1 MADTPRLG
9 LRLAL
14 AGALALLALAQL
26 QLGLHVLRLWQQA
39 PDRAVSVPR
48 ELFQRDLPELALLFD
63 SDAMP
68 TALDGLR
75 LRAGALAVEAFDLHG
90 QIRSA
95 SGTAPVA
102 HWLAE
107 ADLERVRSGSFL
119 ALAPKDAAG
128 HLLAYAAVPAR
139 EPVVIRFAWA
149 RPDLLE
155 DRRRQRD
162 AAVISGSCAL
172 ALLLLSVLALVPDRT
187 RRPPLHPADAAY
199 LEALAR
205 LRDHGFQEADRHDAE
220 RDRLERAMRDR
231 EPFVRAGE
239 ISSSVIHEVRNG
251 LGAIVAYARLIE
263 GGPAGPDARQAAA
276 AIRAECDALEH
287 VVRRFVELLRDE
299 APRPAPFDLGR
310 MLGRVAAR
318 EARTDE
324 TATVHLEGG
333 ACPVEG
339 DEDLLERA
347 FENLVR
353 NARQAAGTGGHVWL
367 GWSADAERARVTIRD
382 DGPGLPAG
390 APPPLQSSKPGG
402 LGLGVA
408 LAGKLV
414 RLHGGTLA
422 FEPNPPRGAKVT
434 VTLPVRV
441 TVAATDGNTGA
452 DAAPVPRA
460 EVSG

>member
-1 MADTPRLG
+1 
-9 LRLAL
+9 
-14 AGALALLALAQL
+14 
-26 QLGLHVLRLWQQA
+26 
-39 PDRAVSVPR
+39 
-48 ELFQRDLPELALLFD
+48 
-63 SDAMP
+63 
-68 TALDGLR
+68 
-75 LRAGALAVEAFDLHG
+75 
-90 QIRSA
+90 
-95 SGTAPVA
+95 
-102 HWLAE
+102 
-107 ADLERVRSGSFL
+107 
-119 ALAPKDAAG
+119 
-128 HLLAYAAVPAR
+128 
-139 EPVVIRFAWA
+139 
-149 RPDLLE
+149 
-155 DRRRQRD
+155 
-162 AAVISGSCAL
+162 
-172 ALLLLSVLALVPDRT
+172 
-187 RRPPLHPADAAY
+187 
-199 LEALAR
+199 
-205 LRDHGFQEADRHDAE
+205 
-220 RDRLERAMRDR
+220 
-231 EPFVRAGE
+231 
-239 ISSSVIHEVRNG
+239 
-251 LGAIVAYARLIE
+251 
-263 GGPAGPDARQAAA
+263 
-276 AIRAECDALEH
+276 
-287 VVRRFVELLRDE
+287 
-299 APRPAPFDLGR
+299 